1 MPARK
6 DEMEYSSNEMVK
18 HNRNAAS
25 SAGEQ
30 MGSVHLHLQNVREA
44 VDFVQWVVKVV

>member
-1 MPARK
+1 MSGPSRK

-18 HNRNAAS
+18 HNRNAVS

-30 MGSVHLHLQNVREA
+30 IGSVHLHVRNVREA
-44 VDFVQWVVKVV
+44 VDFM

>member
-30 MGSVHLHLQNVREA
+30 MGSVHLHVRNVREP
-44 VDFVQWVVKVV
+44 VDFLQRVVNFV

>member
-1 MPARK
+1 
-6 DEMEYSSNEMVK
+6 MEYSSNEMVK

-30 MGSVHLHLQNVREA
+30 MGSVNLHVQNVRAA
-44 VDFVQWVVKVV
+44 VEFLQWVVNLV